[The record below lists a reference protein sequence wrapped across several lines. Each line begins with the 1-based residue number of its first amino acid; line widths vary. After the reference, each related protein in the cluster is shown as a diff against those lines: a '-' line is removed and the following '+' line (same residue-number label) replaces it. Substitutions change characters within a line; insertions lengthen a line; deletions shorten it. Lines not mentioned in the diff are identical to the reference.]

1 MKILMCAD
9 GSKQAEDAIKFGYQ
23 IAKALGADVTVLGVI
38 ERAEDE
44 KNVEESLPRA
54 NEMLAGVNIR
64 TKIARGYADDE
75 IVKEEETGYDLI
87 VMGSMGRRGIS
98 RFLLGPTAGR
108 VIRYSRT
115 SVLIV
120 RGASRRISKIL
131 ICTGGGEKGEE
142 DIKFGGRIAKA
153 LGAEATILHC
163 KSQIPMVDVEERE
176 MRAVSTS
183 LEEDTREAV
192 HLKKGLGILEDEGVK
207 ASAKLR
213 YGLVE
218 DEIFGELREGDY
230 DLLVI
235 GAHASV
241 GLSKYLLGDI
251 TSRVVEHAEAPV
263 LVVRTP
269 KHVA

>member
-1 MKILMCAD
+1 MKILMCTD

-23 IAKALGADVTVLGVI
+23 IAKALGADVTLLGVI

-64 TKIARGYADDE
+64 TKIARGYADEE
-75 IVKEEETGYDLI
+75 IVKEETGYDLV
-87 VMGSMGRRGIS
+87 VMGSIGRRGIA

-120 RGASRRISKIL
+120 RGAPGQISKIL

-163 KSQIPMVDVEERE
+163 KSQIPMIDVEERE

-218 DEIFGELREGDY
+218 DEIFSELREGKY